1 MPEETVDDVLRPYRL
16 LAAVPHA
23 PNLMFF
29 SLLGRLHMPALGMVL
44 AFLAVDWTGSYAI
57 GGVIGATITV
67 GQAIAGPLRGRAADR
82 SSPPR
87 LLVVT
92 GLGSGL
98 GMVAIIAVTSW
109 VDPAHWWLI
118 LPVALGTGLS
128 HPPIGQIGRA
138 IWPLLA
144 DGPAREAA
152 FVVEAT
158 LQELL
163 FVVTPMLAAFV
174 VAIWGPVVAMFA
186 CAVWATFGAVL
197 FAVALWRAGL
207 NEGLGE
213 RGQSERKPG
222 SLFRTPGFV
231 SLLGFFVLFVGG
243 LISIDLVLV
252 GWARERGE
260 PELAG
265 VLAMVWAVGS
275 LVGGLVIG
283 GSARRP
289 RLWLRASLAALGLVA
304 LVPVLPPIVDPGSPL
319 LVGAILMIGGTA
331 VAPTLA
337 ASNGRLADIAPPERR
352 NEAFGWMASATTFG
366 GALAAPLS
374 GMMLDLAGPAA
385 AAAAAAGLALGAAGL
400 VASHSARASRGARDA
415 EKTAV
420 T

>member
-1 MPEETVDDVLRPYRL
+1 MGRVLRPYRL

-44 AFLAVDWTGSYAI
+44 AFLVVDWTGSYAI

-67 GQAIAGPLRGRAADR
+67 GQAIAGPLRGRSADR

-98 GMVAIIAVTSW
+98 GMVAIIGVTSW
-109 VDPAHWWLI
+109 VDPAHWWLV
-118 LPVALGTGLS
+118 LPVALATGLS
-128 HPPIGQIGRA
+128 HPPITQIGRA
-138 IWPLLA
+138 IWPKLA

-152 FVVEAT
+152 FAVEAT

-163 FVVTPMLAAFV
+163 FVVAPMLAAFA
-174 VAIWGPVVAMFA
+174 VAVWGPVVAMFA
-186 CAVWATFGAVL
+186 CAAWATSGAVL
-197 FAVALWRAGL
+197 FAAALWRAGL
-207 NEGLGE
+207 QEGLGE
-213 RGQSERKPG
+213 HGSGARKSGP
-222 SLFRTPGFV
+222 LFRTPGFV
-231 SLLGFFVLFVGG
+231 SLLAFFGLLVGG
-243 LISIDLVLV
+243 LISVDLVLV

-275 LVGGLVIG
+275 LIGGLVLG
-283 GSARRP
+283 GSGKRP
-289 RLWLRASLAALGLVA
+289 RLWLRASLTALGLVA
-304 LVPVLPPIVDPGSPL
+304 LVPVLPPISDPGSPL
-319 LVGAILMIGGTA
+319 LIGAVLLVGGSA

-352 NEAFGWMASATTFG
+352 NEAFGWLASATTFG

-374 GMMLDLAGPAA
+374 GTMLDLAGPAA
-385 AAAAAAGLALGAAGL
+385 AAAAAAGLALVAAGL
-400 VASHSARASRGARDA
+400 VASHNARASRVARDA
-415 EKTAV
+415 EQTAV

>member
-1 MPEETVDDVLRPYRL
+1 MLRPYRL

-29 SLLGRLHMPALGMVL
+29 SLLGRLHTPAIGIVL
-44 AFLAVDWTGSYAI
+44 AFLVVDWTGSYAV
-57 GGVIGATITV
+57 GGVVGAVITV
-67 GQAIAGPLRGRAADR
+67 GQAIAGPSRGRAADR

-87 LLVVT
+87 LLVLT

-98 GMVAIIAVTSW
+98 GMVAIVGVTSW
-109 VDPAHWWLI
+109 VDPAQWWLV
-118 LPVALGTGLS
+118 LPVALATGLS
-128 HPPIGQIGRA
+128 HPPITQIGRA
-138 IWPLLA
+138 IWPKLA

-152 FVVEAT
+152 FAVEAT

-163 FVVTPMLAAFV
+163 FVVAPMLAALA
-174 VAIWGPVVAMFA
+174 VAVWGPVVAMFA
-186 CAVWATFGAVL
+186 CAAWATSGAVL
-197 FAVALWRAGL
+197 FAGALRRAGVT
-207 NEGLGE
+207 EGLGE
-213 RGQSERKPG
+213 RGAGARESGP
-222 SLFRTPGFV
+222 LFRAPGFV
-231 SLLGFFVLFVGG
+231 SLLGFFAFLVGG
-243 LISIDLVLV
+243 LVSVDLVLV

-275 LVGGLVIG
+275 LLGGLVLG
-283 GSARRP
+283 GWGGRP

-304 LVPVLPPIVDPGSPL
+304 LVPVLPPVAEPSSPL
-319 LVGAILMIGGTA
+319 LIGAVLLVGGTA

-366 GALAAPLS
+366 AAVAAPLS

-385 AAAAAAGLALGAAGL
+385 AAAAAAALALVAAGL
-400 VASHSARASRGARDA
+400 VASHSARASRVARDA
-415 EKTAV
+415 EETAV

>member
-1 MPEETVDDVLRPYRL
+1 MGYVLQPYRL

-23 PNLMFF
+23 PSLMFF

-44 AFLAVDWTGSYAI
+44 AFLVVDWTGSYAI

-92 GLGSGL
+92 GIGSGL

-109 VDPAHWWLI
+109 VDPAHWWLV
-118 LPVALGTGLS
+118 LPVALATGLS
-128 HPPIGQIGRA
+128 HPPITQIGRA
-138 IWPLLA
+138 IWPRLA

-152 FVVEAT
+152 FAVEAT

-163 FVVTPMLAAFV
+163 FVVAPMLAAFA
-174 VAIWGPVVAMFA
+174 VAVWGPAAAMYA
-186 CAVWATFGAVL
+186 CAGWATAGSVL
-197 FAVALWRAGL
+197 FAVVLWRAGL

-213 RGQSERKPG
+213 RAAGERKSAP
-222 SLFRTPGFV
+222 LFRIPGFV
-231 SLLGFFVLFVGG
+231 SLLGFFGLLVGG
-243 LISIDLVLV
+243 LISVDLVLV
-252 GWARERGE
+252 AWARERGE

-275 LVGGLVIG
+275 LIGGLVLG
-283 GSARRP
+283 GSGRRP
-289 RLWLRASLAALGLVA
+289 RLWLRASLTALGLVA
-304 LVPVLPPIVDPGSPL
+304 LVPVLPPIADPGSPL
-319 LVGAILMIGGTA
+319 LIGVILMIGGTA

-337 ASNGRLADIAPPERR
+337 ASNGRLADIAPPDRR
-352 NEAFGWMASATTFG
+352 NEAFGWLASATTFG
-366 GALAAPLS
+366 GAVAAPLS
-374 GMMLDLAGPAA
+374 GVMLDLAGPAA
-385 AAAAAAGLALGAAGL
+385 AAAAAGCLALAAAGL
-400 VASHSARASRGARDA
+400 VVSHNLRASRSERAA
-415 EKTAV
+415 EQTAV